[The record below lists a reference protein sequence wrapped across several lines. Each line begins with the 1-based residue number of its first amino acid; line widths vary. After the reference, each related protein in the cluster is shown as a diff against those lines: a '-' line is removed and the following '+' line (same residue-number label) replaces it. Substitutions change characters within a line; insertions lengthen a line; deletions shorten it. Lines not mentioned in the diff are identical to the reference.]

1 MLARGE
7 VSAKIVELNKVPN
20 GRQMKRALL
29 EITGQRTVPNIFIG
43 GEHIGG
49 SDVLAKMARSGVLS
63 QKLSAAGVQ
72 FKDTWTVR
80 QPKAVSKAVKS
91 TSKEAFPFLLF
102 PYILF

>member
-49 SDVLAKMARSGVLS
+49 SDVLAKMAKSGLLS
-63 QKLSAAGVQ
+63 EKLTTVGVQ
-72 FKDTWTVR
+72 FREDWWWGAEKTTTV
-80 QPKAVSKAVKS
+80 
-91 TSKEAFPFLLF
+91 PFIALLT
-102 PYILF
+102 YILH